1 MSAPVTWDCIYRRI
15 YIRKKMAGT
24 AHCLNIFSYVL
35 ISHALLSSRD
45 VKNVRI
51 REKTVY
57 LTVILD

>member
-1 MSAPVTWDCIYRRI
+1 MGLYRRI